1 MKYKYTAFI
10 SYNSKDDK
18 VARWLQNRLE
28 SYRLPSVLANDSGVG
43 NKLDGNSRRRFRIFR
58 YVTDFVAKNIND
70 VTKELDQSKYLIVV
84 CSPNS
89 ANAPWVR
96 TEVGYFIA
104 NNRKK
109 NIIPFVINGIPY
121 SNKENECFTPE
132 LKSAFPDGSALGVNL
147 NDCGDDLWIFHKRKA
162 IAKVVALL
170 LDIPD
175 AYDFI
180 WKRYKI
186 VYIETLLFRFLLSLI
201 FCMAIIFTAKYV
213 KNTEKPF
220 DGKISVRFIEES
232 RFLPPIKSIE
242 IKLITSK
249 YVRVDTILDIKH
261 SAVYP
266 QIPGSLKGS
275 KARIIAKN
283 VDCLDVDTV
292 LQLSEFNNINLRRN
306 PKQYGE
312 ISAIVLKNEEP
323 LLNANLLIDG
333 LKCKTDNNGNVKF
346 FIPLLRQKNKYN
358 IIYNKNYKGIIFMP
372 CKGTSCI
379 ILR

>member
-28 SYRLPSVLANDSGVG
+28 SYSLPSVLANDSGVG

-104 NNRKK
+104 NNRE
-109 NIIPFVINGIPY
+109 NDIIPFVVNGIAC

-132 LKSAFPDGSALGVNL
+132 LKSAFPDGSALGVSL

-201 FCMAIIFTAKYV
+201 FCMAIFFTAKYV

-312 ISAIVLKNEEP
+312 ISAIVLKNEKP

>member
-1 MKYKYTAFI
+1 MSYKYTAFI

-18 VARWLQNRLE
+18 VARWLQKRLE
-28 SYRLPSVLANDSGVG
+28 SYSLPSVLANESGIR
-43 NKLDGNSRRRFRIFR
+43 NKLEGNSRRRFRIFR

-104 NNRKK
+104 NNRK
-109 NIIPFVINGIPY
+109 NDIIPFVVNGIPY

-132 LKSAFPDGSALGVNL
+132 LKSAFPDGSALGVSL
-147 NDCGDDLWIFHKRKA
+147 NDCGDDFWIFHKRKA
-162 IAKVVALL
+162 IAKVIALL
-170 LDIPD
+170 LDIPN

-186 VYIETLLFRFLLSLI
+186 VYIETLLFRFLLGLI
-201 FCMAIIFTAKYV
+201 FCLAIIFTAKYIEN
-213 KNTEKPF
+213 KEKPF
-220 DGKISVRFIEES
+220 DGKISVKFIEES
-232 RFLPPIKSIE
+232 KFLPQIKSIE

-275 KARIIAKN
+275 TVRIIAKN
-283 VDCLDVDTV
+283 IDCLDVDTT
-292 LQLSEFNNINLRRN
+292 LQLDEFNNISLRRN

-312 ISAIVLKNEEP
+312 ISAMVLKNEEP
-323 LLNANLLIDG
+323 LVNANLLIDG
-333 LKCKTDNNGNVKF
+333 LKCKTDNKGYVKV

-358 IIYNKNYKGIIFMP
+358 IIYSRNYKGVIFMP
-372 CKGTSCI
+372 CKGTTCI

>member
-28 SYRLPSVLANDSGVG
+28 SYSLPSVLANDSGVG